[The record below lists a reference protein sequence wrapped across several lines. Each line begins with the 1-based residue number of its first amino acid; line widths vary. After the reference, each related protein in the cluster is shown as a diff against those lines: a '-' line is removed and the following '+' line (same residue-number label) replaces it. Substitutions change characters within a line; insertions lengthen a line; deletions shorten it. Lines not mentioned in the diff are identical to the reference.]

1 MKTTAVTPS
10 DLRASVI
17 AVPPLARKPDLSLN
31 EEANR
36 ALIRHIESG
45 GVRSLMYGGNANF
58 FNVPLSEYARTLDFL
73 EAAAGKDT
81 WVLPSAGPDYGK
93 LVDQAAV
100 LRSRRFPTAMVLPAQ
115 MPLTDAGV
123 ARAIRRFAE
132 ILGKQVVVYIK
143 ADNQIS
149 VHTVGALIDDG
160 IVCSVKY
167 GTVRS
172 DPQADPYLRALVERI
187 GTDILVSGIGER
199 PAIAHW
205 REFGLRAFT
214 SGSVCVAPR
223 ASIRLLNLLKQ
234 QHFEE
239 AEKIRAAFLPLEDCR
254 DALGAIRVLH
264 DAVTLA
270 GIADMGPILPL
281 VSNLEPAERAR
292 VLPAAKALL
301 AYDKSLLEE
310 KTL

>member
-1 MKTTAVTPS
+1 MKTTAVTPA

-17 AVPPLARKPDLSLN
+17 AVPPLARESDLSLN
-31 EEANR
+31 ETANR
-36 ALIRHIESG
+36 ALIRHVESG

-73 EAAAGKDT
+73 EAAVGKDT
-81 WVLPSAGPDYGK
+81 WLLPSAGPDYGK

-100 LRSRRFPTAMVLPAQ
+100 LRSRRFPTAMLLPAQ
-115 MPLTDAGV
+115 PPSTDAGV

-149 VHTVGALIDDG
+149 VGAVGALIDDG
-160 IVCSVKY
+160 VVCSVKY

-172 DPQADPYLRALVERI
+172 DPKADPYLRALVERI

-205 REFGLRAFT
+205 RDFGLRAFT

-223 ASIRLLNLLKQ
+223 ASMKLLSLLKNQ
-234 QHFEE
+234 RFEE
-239 AEKIRAAFLPLEDCR
+239 AEKIRSAFLPLEDLR
-254 DALGAIRVLH
+254 DAMGAIRVLH

-270 GIADMGPILPL
+270 GIADMGAILPL
-281 VSNLEPAERAR
+281 LSNLEPAERAR

-301 AYDKSLLEE
+301 AYDTSLLEE

>member
-31 EEANR
+31 EDANR

-58 FNVPLSEYARTLDFL
+58 FNVPLSEYAGTLDFL
-73 EAAAGKDT
+73 EGAAGKDT

-143 ADNQIS
+143 TDHQIS
-149 VHTVGALIDDG
+149 VDTVGALIDDG
-160 IVCSVKY
+160 VVCSVKY

-172 DPQADPYLRALVERI
+172 DPNTDPYLRALVERI

-223 ASIRLLNLLKQ
+223 ASTKLLSLLKNQ
-234 QHFEE
+234 RFEE
-239 AEKIRAAFLPLEDCR
+239 AEKIRSAFLPLEDCR
-254 DALGAIRVLH
+254 DAMGAIRVLH

-281 VSNLEPAERAR
+281 LSNLEPAERAR
-292 VLPAAKALL
+292 VVPAAKALL

>member
-1 MKTTAVTPS
+1 MKTTAVTPA

-17 AVPPLARKPDLSLN
+17 AVPPLARESDLSLN
-31 EEANR
+31 EIANR
-36 ALIRHIESG
+36 ALIRHVESG

-58 FNVPLSEYARTLDFL
+58 FNLPLSEYARTLDFL
-73 EAAAGKDT
+73 EAAVGKDT
-81 WVLPSAGPDYGK
+81 WLLPSAGPDYGK
-93 LVDQAAV
+93 LIDQAAV
-100 LRSRRFPTAMVLPAQ
+100 LRERRFPTAMVLPAQ

-149 VHTVGALIDDG
+149 VGAVGALIDDG

-172 DPQADPYLRALVERI
+172 DPKADPYLRALVDRI

-205 REFGLRAFT
+205 RDFGLRAFT

-223 ASIRLLNLLKQ
+223 ASMKLLSLLKNQ
-234 QHFEE
+234 RFEE
-239 AEKIRAAFLPLEDCR
+239 AEKIRSAFLPLEDLR
-254 DALGAIRVLH
+254 DAMGAIRVLH

-270 GIADMGPILPL
+270 GIADMGAILPL
-281 VSNLEPAERAR
+281 LSNLEPAERAR

>member
-1 MKTTAVTPS
+1 MKTTAVTPA

-31 EEANR
+31 EDANR
-36 ALIRHIESG
+36 ALIRHLESG

-73 EAAAGKDT
+73 EAAVGKDT
-81 WVLPSAGPDYGK
+81 WLLPSAGPDYGK

-115 MPLTDAGV
+115 PPSNDAGV
-123 ARAIRRFAE
+123 ARSIRRFAE
-132 ILGKQVVVYIK
+132 ILGKKVVVYIK
-143 ADNQIS
+143 ADNQVS
-149 VHTVGALIDDG
+149 VQTVGVLVDEG
-160 IVCSVKY
+160 VVCSVKY

-172 DPQADPYLRALVERI
+172 DPAADPYLRALVERI
-187 GTDILVSGIGER
+187 GTEILVSGIGER

-205 REFGLRAFT
+205 RTFGLRAFT

-223 ASIRLLNLLKQ
+223 ASLRLLNLLKQ
-234 QHFEE
+234 RRFEE
-239 AEKIRAAFLPLEDCR
+239 AEKIRCVFLPLEDWR

-270 GIADMGPILPL
+270 GIADMGAILPL
-281 VSNLEPAERAR
+281 LSNLEPAERAK

-310 KTL
+310 KTI

>member
-1 MKTTAVTPS
+1 MKTTPVTPS

-36 ALIRHIESG
+36 ALIRHVEAG

-58 FNVPLSEYARTLDFL
+58 YNIPVSEYARTLDFL
-73 EAAAGKDT
+73 EAAAAKET
-81 WVLPSAGPDYGK
+81 WLLPSAGPDYGK

-100 LRSRRFPTAMVLPAQ
+100 LRERRFPSAMVLPAQ
-115 MPLTDAGV
+115 PPLNDSGV
-123 ARAIRRFAE
+123 ARSIRRFAE
-132 ILGKQVVVYIK
+132 ILRRKVVVYIK

-149 VHTVGALIDDG
+149 VQTVGALVDEG
-160 IVCSVKY
+160 LVCSVKY

-172 DPQADPYLRALVERI
+172 DPKADPYLRTLVDRI

-214 SGSVCVAPR
+214 SGSVCIAPR
-223 ASIRLLNLLKQ
+223 ASMHLLQSLQKNDFGK
-234 QHFEE
+234 
-239 AEKIRAAFLPLEDCR
+239 AEKIRAAFLPLEDLR
-254 DALGAIRVLH
+254 DAMGAIRVLH

-281 VSNLEPAERAR
+281 LSNLDSEERAK
-292 VLPAAKALL
+292 VLPAARALL
-301 AYDKSLLEE
+301 AFDQTLLEE
-310 KTL
+310 KTI

>member
-1 MKTTAVTPS
+1 MKTTPVTPS

-17 AVPPLARKPDLSLN
+17 AVPPLARKSDLSLN
-31 EEANR
+31 ETANR
-36 ALIRHIESG
+36 ALIRHLETG

-58 FNVPLSEYARTLDFL
+58 FNVPLSEYAGTLDFL
-73 EAAAGKDT
+73 ERAAGKDT

-93 LVDQAAV
+93 LVDQAAL
-100 LRSRRFPTAMVLPAQ
+100 LRSRSFPTAMVLPAQ
-115 MPLTDAGV
+115 PPSNDAGV
-123 ARAIRRFAE
+123 ARGIRRFAE
-132 ILGKQVVVYIK
+132 ILGKKVVVYIK

-149 VHTVGALIDDG
+149 VQAVGALVDEG
-160 IVCSVKY
+160 VVCSIKY

-172 DPQADPYLRALVERI
+172 DPKADPYLRALVERI

-223 ASIRLLNLLKQ
+223 ASMKLLGLLKK
-234 QHFEE
+234 ELYGE
-239 AEKIRAAFLPLEDCR
+239 AQSVRSAFLPLEDCR

-270 GIADMGPILPL
+270 GIADMGPMLPL
-281 VSNLEPAERAR
+281 LSNLEPAERAR

-310 KTL
+310 KTI

>member
-1 MKTTAVTPS
+1 MKTTAVTPA

-17 AVPPLARKPDLSLN
+17 AVPPLARESDLSLN
-31 EEANR
+31 EIANR
-36 ALIRHIESG
+36 ALIRHVESG

-73 EAAAGKDT
+73 EAAVGKDT
-81 WVLPSAGPDYGK
+81 WLLPSAGPDYGK
-93 LVDQAAV
+93 LIDQAAV
-100 LRSRRFPTAMVLPAQ
+100 LRERRFPTAMVLPAQ

-149 VHTVGALIDDG
+149 VGAVGALIDDG

-172 DPQADPYLRALVERI
+172 DPKADPYLRALVDRI

-205 REFGLRAFT
+205 RDFGLRAFT

-223 ASIRLLNLLKQ
+223 ASMKLLSLLKNQ
-234 QHFEE
+234 RFEE
-239 AEKIRAAFLPLEDCR
+239 AEKIRSAFLPLEDLR
-254 DALGAIRVLH
+254 DAMGAIRVLH

-270 GIADMGPILPL
+270 GIADMGAILPL
-281 VSNLEPAERAR
+281 LSNLESAERAR

-301 AYDKSLLEE
+301 AYDTSLLEE

>member
-1 MKTTAVTPS
+1 MKTTPVTPS

-31 EEANR
+31 EDANR

-58 FNVPLSEYARTLDFL
+58 FNVALSEYARTLDFL
-73 EAAAGKDT
+73 EAAVGKDT
-81 WVLPSAGPDYGK
+81 WLLPSAGPDYGK

-115 MPLTDAGV
+115 PPANDAGV
-123 ARAIRRFAE
+123 ARSIRRFAE
-132 ILGKQVVVYIK
+132 ILGKKVVVYIK
-143 ADNQIS
+143 ADNQVS
-149 VHTVGALIDDG
+149 VQTVGALVDEG
-160 IVCSVKY
+160 VVCSVKY

-172 DPQADPYLRALVERI
+172 DPAADPYLRALVERI
-187 GTDILVSGIGER
+187 GTEILVSGIGER

-205 REFGLRAFT
+205 RTFGLRAFT

-223 ASIRLLNLLKQ
+223 ASLRLLNLLKQ
-234 QHFEE
+234 QRFEE
-239 AEKIRAAFLPLEDCR
+239 AEKIRSVFLPLEDWR

-281 VSNLEPAERAR
+281 LSNLEAAERAK
-292 VLPAAKALL
+292 VVPAAKALL

-310 KTL
+310 KTI